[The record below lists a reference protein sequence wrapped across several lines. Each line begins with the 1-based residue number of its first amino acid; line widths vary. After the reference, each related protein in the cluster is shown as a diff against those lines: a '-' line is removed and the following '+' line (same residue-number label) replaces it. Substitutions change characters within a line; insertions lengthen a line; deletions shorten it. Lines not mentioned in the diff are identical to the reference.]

1 MNKEDKELL
10 QMQTTILNRIKEMH
24 YRNNTF
30 QAYDDSKPATMD
42 FILRLNQLFFDYLRE
57 NGHPGIDEFAE
68 VFKDS
73 IQIMNDN
80 ALKNQFTP
88 RQMVELLNTKYVSI
102 LGYMVGGNIDGQ
114 ISRKVICEIIESSTN
129 Q

>member
-1 MNKEDKELL
+1 
-10 QMQTTILNRIKEMH
+10 MQTTILNRIKEMH

-30 QAYDDSKPATMD
+30 HAYDDSKPATMD

-114 ISRKVICEIIESSTN
+114 ISRKVICEIIESSTS